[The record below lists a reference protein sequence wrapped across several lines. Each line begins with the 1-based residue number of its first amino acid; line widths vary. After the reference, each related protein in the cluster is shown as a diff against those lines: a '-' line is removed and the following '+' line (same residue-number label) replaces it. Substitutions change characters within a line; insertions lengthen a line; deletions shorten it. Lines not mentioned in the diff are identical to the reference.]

1 MSDNI
6 TLLNSTN
13 ATVNDILTTNVLP
26 IQYRIS
32 QYCVTVKN
40 DMLDFYTGAIT
51 PIESKV
57 V

>member
-1 MSDNI
+1 MSENI
-6 TLLNSTN
+6 TLLSSTN

-32 QYCVTVKN
+32 QYCVTGN
-40 DMLDFYTGAIT
+40 AMLDFYPGATT